1 MDVKNKGEKIMKNKL
16 YMLIIYSLMIGFFMG
31 ALMLMKSAQSYID
44 NYDND
49 DKKKS
54 FNLGNSFRCYENT
67 FDSKKRLVAKNDG
80 WSIYKETFKKDS
92 LLLPVY
98 KCKEEIEY

>member
-1 MDVKNKGEKIMKNKL
+1 MKNKL
-16 YMLIIYSLMIGFFMG
+16 YMIIMYSLIIGFFMG
-31 ALMLMKSAQSYID
+31 LLMLMKSAQGYID

-54 FNLGNSFRCYENT
+54 FNIGNSFRCFENT
-67 FDSKKRLVAKNDG
+67 FDNKKRLVRRSDG

-92 LLLPVY
+92 LLLPIY
-98 KCKEEIEY
+98 KCEDETGY